1 MIPLMHVILDVG
13 AEAEQAGARKFR
25 EVLEAKLRKEFLS
38 EDVRIV
44 ESANLGVSGQ
54 GVCMLVYPDE
64 VYYGNLKLSDADR
77 IVDQHFINGK
87 PVEELFLD
95 SPEMRR
101 LMAWRRREGIIKKG
115 RGRVVLDNVGAVDP
129 ENLAEYKSRDGFRAL
144 AEAVRGGT
152 PEGVLDTVKRSGLRG
167 RGGAGFPTGMKWEA
181 VREAPGDRKYVICN
195 ADEGEPGTFKDRI
208 ILEGDPFRVLEAMA
222 LAGYATGAEEGYVY
236 VRGEYRTSIDRL
248 ENAIRKSREAGY
260 LGRNIL
266 GSPFSFE
273 VRVKEGAGAYICG
286 EETALIESLEG
297 KRGTP
302 RLKPP
307 YPVTEGL
314 WGRPTVVNNV
324 ETLANVPP
332 ILRNGADW
340 FRKFGTERSPGTKIY
355 LIIGHVVSPGLVEV
369 ETTTSLREL
378 IYGYGGGIRG
388 RRRLKAVQ
396 VGGSSGGIF
405 DPSVLDEA
413 MHFDALKEKGG
424 ILGSGSMLVMDE
436 TTCIVDMVHGILN
449 FFLHESCG
457 ACFPCRIGNERLVRT
472 VNGFRSG
479 SARPSDIDLLE
490 EIASAMKVA
499 SYCALGQSPFLPLS
513 TAIRYFREEFEE
525 HVNGKCRAGVCR
537 FKVLKERQ
545 EARRWTV
552 VMSR

>member
-13 AEAEQAGARKFR
+13 GEAVKAGAREFR
-25 EVLEAKLRKEFLS
+25 AELEAKLRKEFLA
-38 EDVRIV
+38 EDVKIV

-64 VYYGNLKLSDADR
+64 VYYGNLKPGDAAR

-87 PVEELFLD
+87 PVEECFLD
-95 SPEMRR
+95 SPETRR
-101 LMAWRRREGIIKKG
+101 LMEWRRREGIIKKG
-115 RGRVVLDNVGAVDP
+115 RGRVVLDNVGAIDP
-129 ENLAEYKSRDGFRAL
+129 ESLSEYRSRDGFKAL
-144 AEAVRGGT
+144 SEAVRNGT
-152 PEGVLDTVKRSGLRG
+152 PEGVLETVKKSGLRG

-181 VREAPGDRKYVICN
+181 VKSAPGERKYVICN

-208 ILEGDPFRVLEAMA
+208 IMEGDPFRLLEAMA
-222 LAGYATGAEEGYVY
+222 IAGYATGAQEGYVY
-236 VRGEYRTSIDRL
+236 VRGEYRTSIARL
-248 ENAIRKSREAGY
+248 ENAIQKSRDAGY

-273 VRVKEGAGAYICG
+273 VKVKEGAGAYICG

-307 YPVTEGL
+307 YPTTAGL

-340 FRKFGTERSPGTKIY
+340 FRQFGTERSPGTKIY

-388 RRRLKAVQ
+388 KRRLKAVQ

-457 ACFPCRIGNERLVRT
+457 ACFPCRIGNERLVRA
-472 VNGFRSG
+472 VNGFRNG
-479 SARPSDIDLLE
+479 YARESDIDLLE

-513 TAIRYFREEFEE
+513 TALRYFREEFVE
-525 HVNGKCRAGVCR
+525 HVHGKCRAGVCR

-545 EARRWTV
+545 EAKRWTLA
-552 VMSR
+552 MSR